1 MNNVTI
7 EQAFLS
13 LALLNLFYLILYI
26 VHMHC
31 MKGEG
36 GVFYYRPNILL
47 AVVCL
52 FLRANKFRY
61 SFILVHVFFLNPSLK
76 DHEAG
81 FLPKV

>member
-1 MNNVTI
+1 
-7 EQAFLS
+7 
-13 LALLNLFYLILYI
+13 
-26 VHMHC
+26 MHC

-61 SFILVHVFFLNPSLK
+61 SFIRTSSHFCIYRTEPEQECYTL
-76 DHEAG
+76 G
-81 FLPKV
+81 GG

>member
-1 MNNVTI
+1 
-7 EQAFLS
+7 
-13 LALLNLFYLILYI
+13 
-26 VHMHC
+26 MHC

-61 SFILVHVFFLNPSLK
+61 SFIRPSVIQRPFFFFVHDIEIDGHIAERQFTSNTSQ
-76 DHEAG
+76 A
-81 FLPKV
+81 